1 MDTSTHPVAAHLL
14 EVQGEAWILHEDTRV
29 ALAAGMGLAPG
40 SVVFTGPGSELRL
53 HLASGHE
60 LALGEDRCLCLD
72 EDVVAPGDA
81 DSSEWRIAS
90 HADPSTLADWLAP
103 ATAALSLEHVLE
115 SHPVLDALLG
125 PAAAS
130 LSPGESGVPD
140 PDDPG
145 LAALLRSLYGH
156 DAG

>member
-1 MDTSTHPVAAHLL
+1 MDTSTHPVAARLL
-14 EVQGEAWILHEDTRV
+14 EVQGEAWMLQADHRV

-40 SVVFTGPGSELRL
+40 SVVVTGHGSELRL
-53 HLASGHE
+53 NLASGHE
-60 LALGEDRCLCLD
+60 LALGGDRCLCLD

-81 DSSEWRIAS
+81 DCSEWRVAS
-90 HADPSTLADWLAP
+90 HADPAVLADWLAP
-103 ATAALSLEHVLE
+103 ATALVLDHVLE

-130 LSPGESGVPD
+130 LSPGECGAPD